1 MEHHL
6 MAASHYI
13 LGVNFSFSKS
23 FKALT
28 KNLPWRLFIPFLKY
42 QVMKTLKHSLR
53 TLKHSDNK
61 AGLRHVI
68 FISQVK

>member
-1 MEHHL
+1 

-13 LGVNFSFSKS
+13 LVVNFLFSKS

-53 TLKHSDNK
+53 TLCSLIIRRVGKWRYDR
-61 AGLRHVI
+61 G
-68 FISQVK
+68 